1 MTELIFH
8 VSGEG
13 WIHDIT
19 SMKITKNQDGTFN
32 VRYTIYWDHVQKDYT
47 WFCYERVSKDKV
59 FDLVTEP
66 TFYANNT
73 PYFCHLIDE
82 EKLQKFIDTKE

>member
-1 MTELIFH
+1 MNELIFH

-19 SMKITKNQDGTFN
+19 SMKITKNKNGTFN
-32 VRYTIYWDHVQKDYT
+32 VRFYIYWNHERDEKT
-47 WFCYERVSKDKV
+47 WFCYEDVPKDKV

-73 PYFCHLIDE
+73 PYYCHVIDE
-82 EKLQKFIDTKE
+82 EKLRKFIE